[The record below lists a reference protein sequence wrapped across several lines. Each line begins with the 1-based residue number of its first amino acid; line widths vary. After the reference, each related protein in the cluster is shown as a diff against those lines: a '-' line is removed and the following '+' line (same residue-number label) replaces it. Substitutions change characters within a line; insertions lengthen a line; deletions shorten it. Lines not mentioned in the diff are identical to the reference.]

1 MGTTNGEVGIGSLP
15 FLQDIKFY
23 VIFKKTPIISLA
35 VMKHGESVICGD
47 VFGNLHIIFNDTN
60 LSPKENKA

>member
-1 MGTTNGEVGIGSLP
+1 MP

-60 LSPKENKA
+60 LSAKENKA